1 LGGHGASANIEHKPA
16 KWMNDLAVKNNETL
30 KQENPILA
38 AVAEHNSKYRPTE
51 TDLSELGKALR
62 DGDIAKL

>member
-16 KWMNDLAVKNNETL
+16 KWMNDLAVKNNEAL

-51 TDLSELGKALR
+51 TDLLELGKALR